1 MTDDDEDDNDD
12 DDNDNDE
19 DDQSWKESE
28 KDQFRFYRDMNGDG
42 RLDHQEVKHWIMPD
56 DYDNSEAETKHLML
70 EADED
75 KVGLAPHAT
84 SLVAILFVLKLN
96 IGAIQIY
103 KNTNLVSLKMLQF
116 ICRIFKL
123 TRF

>member
-1 MTDDDEDDNDD
+1 MTDEDDEDDDD
-12 DDNDNDE
+12 DDNENDD

-42 RLDHQEVKHWIMPD
+42 RLDHEEVKHWIMPD

-75 KVGLAPHAT
+75 KVGVVIQDI
-84 SLVAILFVLKLN
+84 SMVAILFALKLN
-96 IGAIQIY
+96 IGVHVIKTY
-103 KNTNLVSLKMLQF
+103 EV
-116 ICRIFKL
+116 
-123 TRF
+123 